1 MKNNIKYILIILFF
15 IIIAIAICLV
25 VYFNLNKKEYVANEV
40 QQNVAV
46 EETTDENVL
55 VVPVEGTG
63 EKEPEPEPE
72 KDAAAWTNEIYNLNI
87 EIGTLTIPKTNL
99 ITPIFCK
106 QTADKMEEMPC
117 FIYTT
122 GGLNKKGVTLITGHN
137 KRNGKLF
144 SNNKKLEEGD
154 EFTFKDYEG
163 KELKYTIYSKYIT
176 KDTDTSFLSTETD
189 KPVMVLSCCTDAN
202 NDDRI
207 IVMGRAE

>member
-72 KDAAAWTNEIYNLNI
+72 KDAAAWTNEIYNLNM

-99 ITPIFCK
+99 TTPIFCK
-106 QTADKMEEMPC
+106 QTKMEEMPC

-122 GGLNKKGVTLITGHN
+122 GGLNRKGVTLITGHN

-144 SNNKKLEEGD
+144 SNNKKLAEGD
-154 EFTFKDYEG
+154 EFYFKDYEG
-163 KELKYTIYSKYIT
+163 KELKYTITSKYIT
-176 KDTDTSFLSTETD
+176 KDTDTSYLSMETD

-207 IVMGRAE
+207 IVIGTAD

>member
-72 KDAAAWTNEIYNLNI
+72 KDAAAWTNEIYNLNM

-99 ITPIFCK
+99 TTPIFCK
-106 QTADKMEEMPC
+106 QSKMEEMPC
-117 FIYTT
+117 FLYTT
-122 GGLNKKGVTLITGHN
+122 GGLNRKGVTLITGHN

-176 KDTDTSFLSTETD
+176 KDTDTSFLSIETD

>member
-63 EKEPEPEPE
+63 EKDPEPEPE
-72 KDAAAWTNEIYNLNI
+72 KDAAAWTNEIYNLNM

-99 ITPIFCK
+99 TTPIFCK
-106 QTADKMEEMPC
+106 QSKMEEMPC
-117 FIYTT
+117 FLYTT
-122 GGLNKKGVTLITGHN
+122 GGLNRKGVTLITGHN

-176 KDTDTSFLSTETD
+176 KDTDTSFLSIETD

>member
-40 QQNVAV
+40 QQNIAV

-72 KDAAAWTNEIYNLNI
+72 KDAAAWTNEISSLNM

-99 ITPIFCK
+99 TTPIFCK
-106 QTADKMEEMPC
+106 QSKMEEMPC
-117 FIYTT
+117 FLYTT
-122 GGLNKKGVTLITGHN
+122 GGLNRKGVTLITGHN

-176 KDTDTSFLSTETD
+176 KDTDTSFLSIETD

>member
-72 KDAAAWTNEIYNLNI
+72 KDAAAWTNEIYNLNM

-99 ITPIFCK
+99 TTPIFCK
-106 QTADKMEEMPC
+106 QSKMEEMPC
-117 FIYTT
+117 FLYTT
-122 GGLNKKGVTLITGHN
+122 GGLNRKGVTLITGHN